1 MKNNLAT
8 FLLKLAPRPL
18 MAIKCSGL
26 KSFARMQ
33 QWSNHAQVDSFCR
46 GVSPEFPDQILR
58 RASSFFS
65 VSSDRVCHG
74 IIPILPKNQE
84 WPAERT
90 RTGFRKDPV
99 LKTILYRFGFTRD
112 NVG

>member
-33 QWSNHAQVDSFCR
+33 QWSNHAQVNSFCR

-58 RASSFFS
+58 RASSFSLFPPIVYVMALSQFS
-65 VSSDRVCHG
+65 QKTRNGLQSVPELAS
-74 IIPILPKNQE
+74 
-84 WPAERT
+84 ER
-90 RTGFRKDPV
+90 
-99 LKTILYRFGFTRD
+99 IQC
-112 NVG
+112 